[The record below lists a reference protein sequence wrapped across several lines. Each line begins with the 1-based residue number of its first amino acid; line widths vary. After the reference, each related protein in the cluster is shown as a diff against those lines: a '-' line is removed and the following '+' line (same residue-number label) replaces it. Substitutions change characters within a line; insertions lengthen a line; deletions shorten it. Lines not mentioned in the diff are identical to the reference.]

1 MSSELL
7 MQAVLVVV
15 LVAVNAFLAA
25 AEIALVSVRRPRLQ
39 QLEDKDPDAAS
50 ALRLLGD
57 MGRFLATIQVGITVV
72 GFLASAVGAVSF
84 VIVLSNLLARV
95 PLLLVQQLQEPI
107 AIVLV
112 TVFISFVFIIFG
124 ELVPKRLG
132 IVYAESI
139 TLGLARPIEWLARA
153 TSPIV
158 ALLTGSANIVLT
170 IFGQGK
176 ALSEVRPQVT
186 EVDLRLLFDVA
197 ATEGEVE
204 EREAKMLHRVFEFT
218 DKLAREVM
226 TPRLDILWLDK
237 DATLKD
243 FLEAFAKS
251 YHARYPLCDDNAD
264 NILGIIYIKDILPA
278 MASEDATAS
287 LALAPFQRQVY
298 FVPETKRVGEL
309 FEEMRSLGHP
319 MAIIVDEYG
328 GTAGL
333 VTLKQLL
340 EEIVGSVGDEVP
352 RQEPEYETIDEY
364 NYLVDGSMRVDE
376 MNEALHLDLP
386 EGDYETVAGFILE
399 HLGHIPRPGEQVRYN
414 ELRLLVSTMD
424 RVKIEKVRVTRTP
437 S

>member
-278 MASEDATAS
+278 MASENATAS

-340 EEIVGSVGDEVP
+340 EEIVGSVGDEVS

>member
-1 MSSELL
+1 MSGELL

-15 LVAVNAFLAA
+15 LVAVNGFLAA

-50 ALRLLGD
+50 ALRMLGD

-95 PLLLVQQLQEPI
+95 PLPLVQQLQEPI

-112 TVFISFVFIIFG
+112 TLFISFAFIIFG
-124 ELVPKRLG
+124 ELIPKRLG

-287 LALAPFQRQVY
+287 LALAPFQRQAY
-298 FVPETKRVGEL
+298 FVPGTKRVGEL
-309 FEEMRSLGHP
+309 FEEMRSLGQP

>member
-1 MSSELL
+1 MSGELL

-112 TVFISFVFIIFG
+112 TLFISFVFIIFG
-124 ELVPKRLG
+124 ELIPKRLG

-278 MASEDATAS
+278 MASEDATTS
-287 LALAPFQRQVY
+287 LALAPFQRQAY

-340 EEIVGSVGDEVP
+340 EEIVGSVGDEVS